1 MAHLVLAAVLLEV
14 DLEVGGGLGL
24 VQDRVLVDVGQ
35 GVPGVHHGRGL
46 HLERVGKLEVNGVEV
61 VCCGG
66 LETNKRKEVKLKVTW
81 S

>member
-24 VQDRVLVDVGQ
+24 VQDGVLVDVGQ
-35 GVPGVHHGRGL
+35 GVPGVHHGRRL
-46 HLERVGKLEVNGVEV
+46 HLERVGELKVDRVEV

-66 LETNKRKEVKLKVTW
+66 LETNKRKKK
-81 S
+81 